1 MYHIWPF
8 GHSTESSDIF
18 QTFMTSS
25 LVADFDQGGTEVG
38 AIALSYPLFLF
49 LMAYHEET
57 WLNANTRPNPNPIR
71 GDMNYESAVLAPIK
85 TSDVCEG

>member
-1 MYHIWPF
+1 
-8 GHSTESSDIF
+8 
-18 QTFMTSS
+18 MTSS

-38 AIALSYPLFLF
+38 AIALSYPLFLL

-71 GDMNYESAVLAPIK
+71 GDMNYESAILVPIE